1 MTRRKVPWEP
11 EIIVEVRDKKTY
23 IKPVSSPFEEEA
35 SIGLRKNSVC
45 SEEPLN
51 TEFLIED
58 YVFRLKSGE
67 LYKKALLGDI
77 QSGQELSKFVTE
89 RVAKKQKLDLEEEAY
104 FQRAM
109 RAIAEGEE
117 PNVAF
122 LTARK
127 NGYKDGSHIP
137 DRDQWIYDEI
147 WNLLDSGKKFSEA
160 TNSIHN
166 VMVDFHV
173 RAESELAE
181 AEESGIVQRVED
193 AKRLLRINKP
203 LTPERIGDIFEEQ
216 GIKLRRETIDIY
228 LAFRA
233 LRKKSK
239 KE

>member
-1 MTRRKVPWEP
+1 MTRGKVPWEP
-11 EIIVEVRDKKTY
+11 EITFEVRSKKTY
-23 IKPVSSPFEEEA
+23 IKPVSSPFEEEV
-35 SIGLRKNSVC
+35 SIGLRKESVYL
-45 SEEPLN
+45 EEPLN
-51 TEFLIED
+51 NESLIED
-58 YVFRLKSGE
+58 YVFRLKSVE
-67 LYKKALLGDI
+67 LYKNALLGDI

-89 RVAKKQKLDLEEEAY
+89 RVAKKQKLDFQEEEY

-109 RAIAEGEE
+109 RKIAEGEE
-117 PNVAF
+117 PNFAF

-127 NGYKDGSHIP
+127 NGYTDRSHNWY
-137 DRDQWIYDEI
+137 RDQWIFDEI

-160 TNSIHN
+160 TNFIHN

-181 AEESGIVQRVED
+181 AEGSGIVQRVEE

-216 GIKLRRETIDIY
+216 GIKLRRKTIGHY
-228 LAFRA
+228 LESRA